1 MCHVVEAGYSKPLSK
16 VSLCDQGE
24 IVSTLL
30 AFHLFLKVKGVMD
43 QFREGLQVA
52 GLLHF
57 MTKYTDLLRPLFVDE
72 KHLLTA
78 RKRFDI
84 VLDMH

>member
-1 MCHVVEAGYSKPLSK
+1 MSSVVEAGYSKALNQ
-16 VSLCDQGE
+16 VTLRDQGE

-57 MTKYTDLLRPLFVDE
+57 ISKYTDLLRPLFVDE
-72 KHLLTA
+72 RRPLTS
-78 RKRFDI
+78 RK
-84 VLDMH
+84 